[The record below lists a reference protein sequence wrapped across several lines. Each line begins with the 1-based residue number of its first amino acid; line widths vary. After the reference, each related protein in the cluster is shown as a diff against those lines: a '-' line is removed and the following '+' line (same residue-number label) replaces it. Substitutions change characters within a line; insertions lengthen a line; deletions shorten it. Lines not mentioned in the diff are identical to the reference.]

1 MSTHPRNPAWAVW
14 AERFTHRSDGGKI
27 REDLPIQTVLANASL
42 DIAFHDTLWQGF
54 MINLIK
60 LEKDNLIRPNNDLSE
75 SSRNKLNYPS
85 DSTYIEQFFVG
96 LLEGDGTI
104 TCNLSTNKNKTIYI
118 RIVISLKNLPENLS
132 MLNKIK
138 ETIGGRVLIERKES
152 YVTWIA
158 SNRND
163 LAKVFAVL
171 AKYPLLTARKQC
183 QLEFAKNCLLK
194 KDIDNFLTDRDNKY
208 NNKRLILEDLSRKDL
223 PSYFAP
229 WLSGFIEAEGNFN
242 LVFNEKG
249 HLRKSVFTIGQNDE
263 LHILKWIKSY
273 FDIHTQILKDKPK
286 KENSFEYYRLFL
298 YNAESRKLLF
308 EHFDKYPLLG
318 HKKLSYLKF
327 LNYFKSKT

>member
-1 MSTHPRNPAWAVW
+1 
-14 AERFTHRSDGGKI
+14 
-27 REDLPIQTVLANASL
+27 
-42 DIAFHDTLWQGF
+42 
-54 MINLIK
+54 
-60 LEKDNLIRPNNDLSE
+60 
-75 SSRNKLNYPS
+75 
-85 DSTYIEQFFVG
+85 
-96 LLEGDGTI
+96 
-104 TCNLSTNKNKTIYI
+104 
-118 RIVISLKNLPENLS
+118 

-163 LAKVFAVL
+163 LVKVFAVL

-194 KDIDNFLTDRDNKY
+194 KDIANFLTDRDNKY
-208 NNKRLILEDLSRKDL
+208 KNKRLILEDLSTQEL

-229 WLSGFIEAEGNFN
+229 WLSGFVEAEGNFS

-249 HLRKSVFTIGQNDE
+249 HLRKSAFTIGQNDE

-273 FDIHTQILKDKPK
+273 FDIHAQILKDKPK
-286 KENSFEYYRLFL
+286 KDGCFDYYRLYL

-318 HKKLSYLKF
+318 DKKLSYLKF
-327 LNYFKSKT
+327 FNYFKS